1 MAYYHINGKEY
12 NDEQYAQYVDK
23 KRKKQ
28 LEKLENIIYQRSY
41 SAVDWFGEITA
52 EQFYQDIKTAYN
64 IIYLTEILDISF
76 NDKGYR
82 ILNKIQGICCN
93 SCISSTPSMDT
104 YYSETIF
111 KYNAR
116 YYKFSQISTN

>member
-1 MAYYHINGKEY
+1 MFYHINGKVYNQQQFSEY
-12 NDEQYAQYVDK
+12 VEN

-28 LEKLENIIYQRSY
+28 LKKLEDIIYQRHY
-41 SAVDWFGEITA
+41 NDVYDFEEITE
-52 EQFYQDIKTAYN
+52 EQFYKDIKTAYN
-64 IIYLTEILDISF
+64 IMYLTEILDIGC

-82 ILNKIQGICCN
+82 IFNKIQAICCN
-93 SCISSTPSMDT
+93 SHVSSTPAMDT

-116 YYKFSQISTN
+116 YYKFSQIDTN